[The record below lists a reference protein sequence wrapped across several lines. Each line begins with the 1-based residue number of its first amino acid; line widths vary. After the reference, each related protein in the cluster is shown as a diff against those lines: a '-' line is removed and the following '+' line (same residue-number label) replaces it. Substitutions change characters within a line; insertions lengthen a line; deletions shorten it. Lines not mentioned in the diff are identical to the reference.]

1 MRWIIPVILIGA
13 LLISFPVSAEF
24 YKYYDEDGNVHFT
37 DDFNRV
43 PPEQREDVQGY
54 EESISDDSLQEDSEE
69 EYEQEDSAEA
79 ETEEAFEEESEI
91 AAEEAYDLDTKAVE
105 LDERKAA
112 IEQEYQSL
120 VKEKER
126 LSEMRKKVKTQT
138 AARKYNE
145 DVKALNQQLKEHDQ
159 KRQTLL
165 TEIEQHNARLAEK
178 NSRQQTQSES
188 AEKKEQD

>member
-43 PPEQREDVQGY
+43 PPEQREEVQEY

-79 ETEEAFEEESEI
+79 ETEEAYEEESETT
-91 AAEEAYDLDTKAVE
+91 ADEAYDLDTKAVE

-145 DVKALNQQLKEHDQ
+145 DVKALNQQLTEHDQ
-159 KRQTLL
+159 KRQALL
-165 TEIEQHNARLAEK
+165 TEIEQHNTRLAEK
-178 NSRQQTQSES
+178 NSKEQTQSES
-188 AEKKEQD
+188 TEKKEQD